1 MAHDLQDSFEELIP
15 MAGAK
20 ADTFLN
26 VILQESQKHDLGL
39 AFTPKT
45 MRKTQQVVLE
55 APIRLGSMVARGA
68 TIKLVV
74 HAEPVATALQV
85 GWQLTEDSG
94 SQTLA
99 MLSDNYAYKMA
110 KKQQRN
116 MKPENQRQLMGTLRG
131 FHQIVFLPVMQML
144 IDAVQQTSRPQGGG
158 GFMGA

>member
-15 MAGAK
+15 MAAEK

-39 AFTPKT
+39 IFQPKNI
-45 MRKTQQVVLE
+45 RKTQQVVLE
-55 APIRLGSMVARGA
+55 APIKFGNIVARGA
-68 TIKLVV
+68 TIKVVV

-94 SQTLA
+94 SQTFA

-110 KKQQRN
+110 KKRDRN
-116 MKPENQRQLMGTLRG
+116 LKPENQRKLMATLQG
-131 FHQIVFLPVMQML
+131 FHKIIFLPVMQML
-144 IDAVQQTSRPQGGG
+144 IEAVEQTSRPQGGG
-158 GFMGA
+158 FMGA